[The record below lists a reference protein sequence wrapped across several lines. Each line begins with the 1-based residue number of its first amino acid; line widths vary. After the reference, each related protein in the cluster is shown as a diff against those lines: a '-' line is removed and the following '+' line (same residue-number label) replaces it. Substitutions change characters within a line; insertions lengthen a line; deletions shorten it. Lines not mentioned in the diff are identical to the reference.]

1 MSEYDFDTPVA
12 LCVFNRPE
20 PTRRVFDRV
29 AEAEPPELYVVSDGP
44 RPDVPEDESRVEEVH
59 DIVTA
64 VDWDCRL
71 HTDFA
76 TSNLGVRERLST
88 GISWVFE
95 QADEAIILEDD
106 CLPHPDFFR
115 FCERMLDLYRGDE
128 RVMDVTGTN
137 PMTRWKDDR
146 QDYHF
151 SFHGLIWGWATWADA
166 WDEYDPEMSLWGDPE
181 IRERVRDVLA
191 DDAQYRYTERLY
203 DEVYQGE
210 LDTWDYQWGLA
221 RQRNSGLSVVP
232 SRNLV
237 TNIGFESGTFHED
250 AEDDPRANL
259 PTHGLDF
266 PIERPPFVAPDRAYD
281 RSYHDMRA
289 PFWYDSG
296 ILTALRDVV
305 TNLR

>member
-1 MSEYDFDTPVA
+1 MSKYNLDTPVA
-12 LCVFNRPE
+12 LCVFNRPDT
-20 PTRRVFDRV
+20 TRRVFDRV

-44 RPDVPEDESRVEEVH
+44 RPNVPDDESRVEEVRS
-59 DIVTA
+59 IVTE

-76 TSNLGVRERLST
+76 TSNFGVRERLST

-95 QADEAIILEDD
+95 QTDEAIILEDD
-106 CLPHPDFFR
+106 CLPHADLFR

-137 PMTRWKDDR
+137 TQKRWKDDC

-166 WDEYDPEMSLWGDPE
+166 WNEYDPEMSLWGDPE
-181 IRERVRDVLA
+181 VRERVHDVMA

-203 DEVYQGE
+203 NEVYRGE
-210 LDTWDYQWGLA
+210 LGTWDYQWGFA
-221 RQRNSGLSVVP
+221 KQRNSGLSVVP

-237 TNIGFESGTFHED
+237 TNIGFDSGTFHED
-250 AEDDPRANL
+250 AEEDPRANL
-259 PTHGLDF
+259 PTYGLEF
-266 PIERPPFVAPDRAYD
+266 PLKRNKFVAPDRKYD
-281 RSYHDMRA
+281 RRYHDMRA
-289 PFWYDSG
+289 PFWYDSE
-296 ILTALRDVV
+296 ILTFLRDIV
-305 TNLR
+305 TNLM

>member
-1 MSEYDFDTPVA
+1 
-12 LCVFNRPE
+12 
-20 PTRRVFDRV
+20 
-29 AEAEPPELYVVSDGP
+29 
-44 RPDVPEDESRVEEVH
+44 
-59 DIVTA
+59 VTS
-64 VDWDCRL
+64 VDWECRL

-88 GISWVFE
+88 GLSWVFE

-137 PMTRWKDDR
+137 PQTRWKDDR

-181 IRERVRDVLA
+181 VRERVRDVLT
-191 DDAQYRYTERLY
+191 DDAQYRYTKRLY
-203 DEVYQGE
+203 DDVYRGE
-210 LDTWDYQWGLA
+210 LDTWDYQWGFA

-250 AEDDPRANL
+250 AADDPRANL

-266 PIERPPFVAPDRAYD
+266 PIKRNSFVAPDREYD
-281 RSYHDMRA
+281 RRYHDMRA

-296 ILTALRDVV
+296 ILTALRDRVA
-305 TNLR
+305 NHL